1 VILITGKA
9 QLRAEHRDALIEAAN
24 VMSAASMA
32 EPGCID
38 YRFWVSTTDPHT
50 VLLLEEWEDQASLD
64 AHLTQPHLAEF
75 GAALGPALDGGFA
88 VTKHEVASSGPLF

>member
-1 VILITGKA
+1 MIVITGKA
-9 QLRAEHRDALIEAAN
+9 QLLPEHRDALITAAN

-38 YRFWVSTTDPHT
+38 YRFWVSTADPNT
-50 VLLLEEWEDQASLD
+50 MLLLEEWEDQASLD

-88 VTKHEVASSGPLF
+88 VTKHEIASSAPLF